1 MTKIKSKTILIT
13 GGASGIGKILCRLSL
28 EKQAKQVIFFD
39 INAEG
44 IKKTEE
50 EFAGLGE
57 IKGYKVDVSNAD
69 ELRNTVEQVKSEFR
83 FIDILI
89 NCAGVA
95 KGKFFH
101 ENTHNDIDW
110 IMKINT
116 LAPMY
121 LSNLLLPD
129 MIEKNTGHICNIASL
144 AGLLSNPKMA
154 IYAASKWAVIGW
166 SDSIRIEMKQ
176 LKKDVKI
183 STIMPYYTA
192 TGMFDGVKSLLP
204 ILKPEKVTRKIMR
217 SIEKNRVFLGM
228 PFSYNFCR
236 LCEGIFPVRLF
247 DIIIGKWLGV
257 YKTMDEFKG
266 RG

>member
-39 INAEG
+39 INSEG

-50 EFAGLGE
+50 EFADLGQ
-57 IKGYKVDVSNAD
+57 IKGYKVDVSNFD
-69 ELRNTVEQVKSEFR
+69 ELQTTVEQVKSEFG
-83 FIDILI
+83 FINILI

-101 ENTHNDIDW
+101 ENTHDDIDF

-116 LAPMY
+116 LAPMK
-121 LSNLLLPD
+121 LSNLLLPN

-144 AGLLSNPKMA
+144 AGMLSNPKMA
-154 IYAASKWAVIGW
+154 IYAASKWAIIGW
-166 SDSIRIEMKQ
+166 SDSINIEMRQ
-176 LKKDVKI
+176 LKKEVKI
-183 STIMPYYTA
+183 TTVSPYYIA
-192 TGMFDGVKSLLP
+192 TGMFDGIKSRLP
-204 ILKPEKVTRKIMR
+204 ILKPEKVARKIIR
-217 SIEKNRVFLGM
+217 AVEKNRRFLSM
-228 PFSYNFCR
+228 PFSYNFVR
-236 LCEGIFPVRLF
+236 LCEGILPVRLF